1 MKPTVKKSRKIK
13 SSLKNPQILSNLK
26 SVGFFAA
33 GFILCLSNS
42 FGNICPFAVSLICV
56 SKKNEFIYTALGS
69 ALGYLLFCPENF
81 ARYGITVVI
90 ALLGTLAMIL
100 AKSKNSP
107 VMPMVISFLSLGAT
121 GIVVNLKNSAP
132 AAEYALTASEA
143 ILGAG
148 GAFFF
153 FKALNAGFKRFHLKA
168 LPTADVT
175 CIVISLS
182 IIFMSLARL
191 NINDIVPVRII
202 TVAATLIILRFSGSK
217 NGIML
222 ALALGFVL
230 GITANDAVFITGA
243 YGFSA
248 LLASL
253 FCPFGSLAAAVS
265 FLLSTALFC
274 VASGSEVALPVF
286 IETLIGCALFSVIPP
301 VLAEKAER
309 FFHDGADITPDG
321 SLRQSLVMRLRFAA
335 GAVNYISESVNE
347 VREKINAVNER
358 NFAENKGNLTET
370 EYITNQIINEKT
382 NEIRMVASD
391 QFFSIAD
398 MLTDLAKEYDEAE
411 QFDTVSAGKIRRL
424 LGEHEIYPKNISVI
438 VDSFNRMRVEILT
451 EERENALSNPK
462 LQKEISKC
470 CGRYFEKGRVTHF
483 KDDSIISF
491 SEKPNYRLEI
501 GFAQHSAEGNLCGD
515 TVKTI
520 NDGRG
525 RSIMIISDGM
535 GKGGR
540 AALDGAMGAGLL
552 SKLLAAGFG
561 FDTALKIVNC
571 ALLVKSNEESLAT
584 LDCAGVDL
592 FTGKTDFYKAGAPA
606 SYIIK
611 NGTVTKCELTSMPAG
626 ILRGIEF
633 AKRTA
638 VLSEGD
644 VVVLTSDGIAE
655 DETNWLS
662 LLLSGISDL
671 PPQKIANTVLQQAKN
686 NMKNKKE
693 DDMSVIAAKL
703 NKFH

>member
-26 SVGFFAA
+26 SIGFFAA

-191 NINDIVPVRII
+191 NINGIVPVRII
-202 TVAATLIILRFSGSK
+202 AVAATLIILRFSGSK

-671 PPQKIANTVLQQAKN
+671 PPQEIANTVLQQAKN

>member
-1 MKPTVKKSRKIK
+1 MKSTVKKSRKIK

-26 SVGFFAA
+26 SIGFFAA

-132 AAEYALTASEA
+132 AAEYALTAGEA

-191 NINDIVPVRII
+191 NINGIVPVRII
-202 TVAATLIILRFSGSK
+202 AVAATLIILRFSDSK
-217 NGIML
+217 SGIML

-230 GITANDAVFITGA
+230 GITANNAVFITGA

-391 QFFSIAD
+391 QFF
-398 MLTDLAKEYDEAE
+398 
-411 QFDTVSAGKIRRL
+411 Q
-424 LGEHEIYPKNISVI
+424 
-438 VDSFNRMRVEILT
+438 
-451 EERENALSNPK
+451 
-462 LQKEISKC
+462 
-470 CGRYFEKGRVTHF
+470 
-483 KDDSIISF
+483 
-491 SEKPNYRLEI
+491 
-501 GFAQHSAEGNLCGD
+501 
-515 TVKTI
+515 
-520 NDGRG
+520 
-525 RSIMIISDGM
+525 
-535 GKGGR
+535 
-540 AALDGAMGAGLL
+540 
-552 SKLLAAGFG
+552 
-561 FDTALKIVNC
+561 
-571 ALLVKSNEESLAT
+571 
-584 LDCAGVDL
+584 
-592 FTGKTDFYKAGAPA
+592 
-606 SYIIK
+606 
-611 NGTVTKCELTSMPAG
+611 
-626 ILRGIEF
+626 
-633 AKRTA
+633 
-638 VLSEGD
+638 
-644 VVVLTSDGIAE
+644 
-655 DETNWLS
+655 
-662 LLLSGISDL
+662 
-671 PPQKIANTVLQQAKN
+671 
-686 NMKNKKE
+686 
-693 DDMSVIAAKL
+693 
-703 NKFH
+703 

>member
-1 MKPTVKKSRKIK
+1 MKSTVKKSRRIK

-26 SVGFFAA
+26 SIGFFAA

-69 ALGYLLFCPENF
+69 ALGYLLFHPENF

-107 VMPMVISFLSLGAT
+107 VMPMVISFLSLSAT

-132 AAEYALTASEA
+132 AAEYALTAGEA

-182 IIFMSLARL
+182 IIFMSLSRL
-191 NINDIVPVRII
+191 NVNGIVPIRII
-202 TVAATLIILRFSGSK
+202 AVAATLIILRFSGSK

-274 VASGSEVALPVF
+274 VASGSEIALPVF
-286 IETLIGCALFSVIPP
+286 TETLIGCALFSVIPP

-347 VREKINAVNER
+347 VREKINAVNEK
-358 NFAENKGNLTET
+358 NFAENKSNLTET

-382 NEIRMVASD
+382 SEIRMIASD

-411 QFDTVSAGKIRRL
+411 QFDTVSAGKIRHL

-451 EERENALSNPK
+451 EEKENALSNPK

-655 DETNWLS
+655 NETNWLS
-662 LLLSGISDL
+662 LLLSGINDL
-671 PPQKIANTVLQQAKN
+671 PPQEIANTILQQAKN
-686 NMKNKKE
+686 NMKDKKE

>member
-1 MKPTVKKSRKIK
+1 MKSTVKKSRKIK

-26 SVGFFAA
+26 SIGFFAA

-132 AAEYALTASEA
+132 AAEYALTAGEA

-191 NINDIVPVRII
+191 NINGIVPVRII
-202 TVAATLIILRFSGSK
+202 AVAATLIILRFSGSK

-671 PPQKIANTVLQQAKN
+671 PPQEIANTVLQQAKN

>member
-1 MKPTVKKSRKIK
+1 MKSTVKKSRRIK

-26 SVGFFAA
+26 SIGFFAA

-69 ALGYLLFCPENF
+69 ALGYLLFHPENF

-107 VMPMVISFLSLGAT
+107 VMPMVISFLSLSAT

-132 AAEYALTASEA
+132 TAEYALTAGEA

-182 IIFMSLARL
+182 IIFMSLSRL
-191 NINDIVPVRII
+191 NVNGIVPIRII
-202 TVAATLIILRFSGSK
+202 AVAATLIILRFSGSK

-286 IETLIGCALFSVIPP
+286 IETLIGCALFSIIPP

-347 VREKINAVNER
+347 VREKINAVNEK
-358 NFAENKGNLTET
+358 NFAENKSNLTET

-382 NEIRMVASD
+382 NEIRMIASD

-411 QFDTVSAGKIRRL
+411 QFDTVSAGKIRHL

-451 EERENALSNPK
+451 EEKENALSNPK

-655 DETNWLS
+655 NETNWLS
-662 LLLSGISDL
+662 LLLSGINDL
-671 PPQKIANTVLQQAKN
+671 PPQEIANTILQQAKN
-686 NMKNKKE
+686 NMKDKKE

>member
-191 NINDIVPVRII
+191 NINGIVPVRII
-202 TVAATLIILRFSGSK
+202 AVAATLIILRFSGSK

-561 FDTALKIVNC
+561 FDTALKVVNC

-671 PPQKIANTVLQQAKN
+671 PPQEIANTVLQQAKN

>member
-1 MKPTVKKSRKIK
+1 MKSTVKKSRRIK

-26 SVGFFAA
+26 SIGFFAA

-69 ALGYLLFCPENF
+69 ALGYLLFHPENF

-107 VMPMVISFLSLGAT
+107 VMPMVISFLSLSAT

-132 AAEYALTASEA
+132 AAEYALTAGEA

-182 IIFMSLARL
+182 IIFMSLSRL
-191 NINDIVPVRII
+191 NVNGIVPIRII
-202 TVAATLIILRFSGSK
+202 AVAATLIILRFSGSK

-274 VASGSEVALPVF
+274 VASGSEIALPVF
-286 IETLIGCALFSVIPP
+286 TETLIGCALFSVIPP

-347 VREKINAVNER
+347 VREKINAVNEK
-358 NFAENKGNLTET
+358 NFAENKSNLTET

-382 NEIRMVASD
+382 SEIRMIASD

-411 QFDTVSAGKIRRL
+411 QFDTVSAGKIRHL

-451 EERENALSNPK
+451 EEKENALSNPK

-671 PPQKIANTVLQQAKN
+671 PPQEIANTVLQQAKN

>member
-1 MKPTVKKSRKIK
+1 MKSTVKKSRKIK

-26 SVGFFAA
+26 SIGFFAA

-69 ALGYLLFCPENF
+69 ALGYLLFHPENF

-107 VMPMVISFLSLGAT
+107 VMPMVISFLSLSAT

-132 AAEYALTASEA
+132 TAEYALTAGEA

-182 IIFMSLARL
+182 IIFMSLSRL
-191 NINDIVPVRII
+191 NVNGIVPIRII
-202 TVAATLIILRFSGSK
+202 AVAATLIILRFSGSK
-217 NGIML
+217 NGIKL

-286 IETLIGCALFSVIPP
+286 IETLIGCALFSIIPP

-347 VREKINAVNER
+347 VREKINAVNEK
-358 NFAENKGNLTET
+358 NFAENKSNLTET

-382 NEIRMVASD
+382 SEIRMIASD

-411 QFDTVSAGKIRRL
+411 QFDTVSAGKIRHL

-451 EERENALSNPK
+451 EEKENALSNPK

-655 DETNWLS
+655 NETNWLS
-662 LLLSGISDL
+662 LLLSGINDL
-671 PPQKIANTVLQQAKN
+671 PPQEIANTILQQAKN
-686 NMKNKKE
+686 NMKDKKE

>member
-1 MKPTVKKSRKIK
+1 MKSTVKKSRKIK
-13 SSLKNPQILSNLK
+13 SSLKNPQILSYLK
-26 SVGFFAA
+26 SIGFFAA

-132 AAEYALTASEA
+132 AAEYALTAGEA

-191 NINDIVPVRII
+191 NINGIVPVRII
-202 TVAATLIILRFSGSK
+202 AVAATLIILRFSGSK

-309 FFHDGADITPDG
+309 FFHDGADITPNG

-671 PPQKIANTVLQQAKN
+671 PPQEIANTVLQQAKN

>member
-1 MKPTVKKSRKIK
+1 MKSTVKKSRKIK

-26 SVGFFAA
+26 SIGFFAA

-132 AAEYALTASEA
+132 AAEYALTAGEA

-175 CIVISLS
+175 CIVLSLS

-191 NINDIVPVRII
+191 NINGIVPIRII
-202 TVAATLIILRFSGSK
+202 AVAATLIILRFSGSK

-671 PPQKIANTVLQQAKN
+671 PPQEIANTVLQQAKN
-686 NMKNKKE
+686 NMKSKKE

>member
-175 CIVISLS
+175 CIVISIS

-191 NINDIVPVRII
+191 NINGIVPVRII
-202 TVAATLIILRFSGSK
+202 AVAATLIILRFSGSK

-451 EERENALSNPK
+451 EEKENALSNPK

-671 PPQKIANTVLQQAKN
+671 PPQEIANTVLQQAKN

>member
-191 NINDIVPVRII
+191 NINGIVPVRII
-202 TVAATLIILRFSGSK
+202 AVAATLIILRFSGSK

-671 PPQKIANTVLQQAKN
+671 PPQEIANTVLQQAKN

>member
-1 MKPTVKKSRKIK
+1 MKSTVKKSRKIK

-26 SVGFFAA
+26 SIGFFAA

-132 AAEYALTASEA
+132 AAEYALTAGEA

-175 CIVISLS
+175 CIVLSLS

-191 NINDIVPVRII
+191 NINGIVPIRII
-202 TVAATLIILRFSGSK
+202 AVAATLIILRFSGSK

-451 EERENALSNPK
+451 EERVNALSNPK

-671 PPQKIANTVLQQAKN
+671 PPQEIANTVLQQAKN
-686 NMKNKKE
+686 NMKSKKE

>member
-1 MKPTVKKSRKIK
+1 MKSTVKKSRKIK

-26 SVGFFAA
+26 SIGFFAA

-69 ALGYLLFCPENF
+69 ALGYLLFHPENF

-107 VMPMVISFLSLGAT
+107 VMPMVISFLSLSAT
-121 GIVVNLKNSAP
+121 GIVVNLKHSAP
-132 AAEYALTASEA
+132 AAEYALTAGEA

-182 IIFMSLARL
+182 IIFMSLSRL
-191 NINDIVPVRII
+191 NVNGIVPIRII
-202 TVAATLIILRFSGSK
+202 AVAATLIILRFSGSK

-274 VASGSEVALPVF
+274 VASGSEIALPVF
-286 IETLIGCALFSVIPP
+286 TETLIGCALFSVIPP

-347 VREKINAVNER
+347 VREKINAVNEK
-358 NFAENKGNLTET
+358 NFAENKSNLTET

-382 NEIRMVASD
+382 SEIRMIASD

-411 QFDTVSAGKIRRL
+411 QFDTVSAGKIRHL

-451 EERENALSNPK
+451 EEKENALSNPK

-655 DETNWLS
+655 NETNWLS
-662 LLLSGISDL
+662 LLLSGINDL
-671 PPQKIANTVLQQAKN
+671 PPQEIANTILQQAKN
-686 NMKNKKE
+686 NMKDKKE

>member
-26 SVGFFAA
+26 SIGFFAA

-191 NINDIVPVRII
+191 NINGIVPVRII
-202 TVAATLIILRFSGSK
+202 AVAATLIILRFSGSK

>member
-1 MKPTVKKSRKIK
+1 MKSTVKKSRKIK

-26 SVGFFAA
+26 SIGFFAA

-69 ALGYLLFCPENF
+69 ALGYLLFHPENF

-107 VMPMVISFLSLGAT
+107 VMPMVISFLSLSAT

-132 AAEYALTASEA
+132 AAEYALTAGEA

-182 IIFMSLARL
+182 IIFMSLSRL
-191 NINDIVPVRII
+191 NVNGIVPIRII
-202 TVAATLIILRFSGSK
+202 AVAATLIILRFSGSK

-274 VASGSEVALPVF
+274 VASGSEIALPVF
-286 IETLIGCALFSVIPP
+286 TETLIGCALFSVIPP

-347 VREKINAVNER
+347 VREKINAVNEK
-358 NFAENKGNLTET
+358 NFAENKSNLTET

-382 NEIRMVASD
+382 SEIRMIASD

-411 QFDTVSAGKIRRL
+411 QFDTVSAGKIRHL

-451 EERENALSNPK
+451 EEKENAISNPK

-535 GKGGR
+535 GKGRR

-671 PPQKIANTVLQQAKN
+671 PPQEIANTVLQQAKN

>member
-1 MKPTVKKSRKIK
+1 MKSTVKKSRRIK

-26 SVGFFAA
+26 SIGFFAA

-69 ALGYLLFCPENF
+69 ALGYLLFHPENF

-107 VMPMVISFLSLGAT
+107 VMPMVISFLSLSAT

-132 AAEYALTASEA
+132 AAEYALTAGEA

-182 IIFMSLARL
+182 IIFMSLSRL
-191 NINDIVPVRII
+191 NVNGIVPIRII
-202 TVAATLIILRFSGSK
+202 AVAATLIILRFSGSK

-274 VASGSEVALPVF
+274 VASGSEIALPVF
-286 IETLIGCALFSVIPP
+286 TETLIGCALFSVIPP

-347 VREKINAVNER
+347 VREKINAVNEK
-358 NFAENKGNLTET
+358 NFAENKSNLTET

-382 NEIRMVASD
+382 NEIRMIASD

-411 QFDTVSAGKIRRL
+411 QFDTVSAGKIRHL

-451 EERENALSNPK
+451 EEKENALSNPK

-655 DETNWLS
+655 NETNWLS
-662 LLLSGISDL
+662 LLLSGINDL
-671 PPQKIANTVLQQAKN
+671 PPQEIANTVLQQAKN
-686 NMKNKKE
+686 NMKDKKE

>member
-26 SVGFFAA
+26 SIGFFAA

-191 NINDIVPVRII
+191 NINGIVPVRII
-202 TVAATLIILRFSGSK
+202 AVAATLIILRFSGSK

-274 VASGSEVALPVF
+274 VASGSEIALPVF

-370 EYITNQIINEKT
+370 KYITNQIINEKT

-561 FDTALKIVNC
+561 FDTALKVVNC

-671 PPQKIANTVLQQAKN
+671 PPQEIANTVLQQAKN

>member
-1 MKPTVKKSRKIK
+1 MKSTVKKSRRIK

-26 SVGFFAA
+26 SIGFFAA

-69 ALGYLLFCPENF
+69 ALGYLLFHPENF

-107 VMPMVISFLSLGAT
+107 VMPMVISFLSLSAT

-132 AAEYALTASEA
+132 AAEYALTAGEA

-182 IIFMSLARL
+182 IIFMSLSRL
-191 NINDIVPVRII
+191 NVNGIVPIRII
-202 TVAATLIILRFSGSK
+202 AVAATLIILRFSGSK

-286 IETLIGCALFSVIPP
+286 IETLIGCALFSIIPP

-347 VREKINAVNER
+347 VREKINAVNEK
-358 NFAENKGNLTET
+358 NFAENKSNLTET

-382 NEIRMVASD
+382 NEIRMIASD

-411 QFDTVSAGKIRRL
+411 QFDTVSAGKIRHL

-451 EERENALSNPK
+451 EEKENALSNPK

-655 DETNWLS
+655 NETNWLS
-662 LLLSGISDL
+662 LLLSGINDL
-671 PPQKIANTVLQQAKN
+671 PPQEIANTILQQAKN
-686 NMKNKKE
+686 NMKDKKE

>member
-1 MKPTVKKSRKIK
+1 MKSTVKKSRKIK

-26 SVGFFAA
+26 SIGFFAA

-69 ALGYLLFCPENF
+69 ALGYLLFHPENF

-107 VMPMVISFLSLGAT
+107 VMPMVISFLSLSAT

-132 AAEYALTASEA
+132 TAEYALTAGEA

-182 IIFMSLARL
+182 IIFMSLSRL
-191 NINDIVPVRII
+191 NVNGIVPIRII
-202 TVAATLIILRFSGSK
+202 AVAATLIILRFSGSK

-286 IETLIGCALFSVIPP
+286 IETLIGCALFSIIPP

-347 VREKINAVNER
+347 VREKINAVNEK
-358 NFAENKGNLTET
+358 NFAENKSNLTET

-382 NEIRMVASD
+382 SEIRMIASD

-411 QFDTVSAGKIRRL
+411 QFDTVSAGKIRHL

-451 EERENALSNPK
+451 EEKENALSNPK

-655 DETNWLS
+655 NETNWLS
-662 LLLSGISDL
+662 LLLSGINDL
-671 PPQKIANTVLQQAKN
+671 PPQEIANTILQQAKN
-686 NMKNKKE
+686 NMKDKKE

>member
-13 SSLKNPQILSNLK
+13 NSLKNPQILSNLK

-191 NINDIVPVRII
+191 NINGIVPVRII
-202 TVAATLIILRFSGSK
+202 AVAATLIILRFSGSK

-243 YGFSA
+243 YGFSS

-671 PPQKIANTVLQQAKN
+671 PPQEIANTVLQQAKN

>member
-1 MKPTVKKSRKIK
+1 MKSTVKKSRRIK

-26 SVGFFAA
+26 SIGFFAA

-69 ALGYLLFCPENF
+69 ALGYLLFHPENF

-107 VMPMVISFLSLGAT
+107 VMPMVISFLSLSAT

-132 AAEYALTASEA
+132 AAEYALTAGEA

-182 IIFMSLARL
+182 IIFMSLSRL
-191 NINDIVPVRII
+191 NVNGIVPIRII
-202 TVAATLIILRFSGSK
+202 AVAATLIILRFSGSK

-230 GITANDAVFITGA
+230 GITANNAVFITGA

-274 VASGSEVALPVF
+274 VASGSEIALPVF
-286 IETLIGCALFSVIPP
+286 TETLIGCALFSVIPP

-347 VREKINAVNER
+347 VREKINAVNEK
-358 NFAENKGNLTET
+358 NFAENKSNLTET

-382 NEIRMVASD
+382 NEIRMIASD

-398 MLTDLAKEYDEAE
+398 MLTDLAKEYDESE
-411 QFDTVSAGKIRRL
+411 QFDTVSAGKIRHL

-451 EERENALSNPK
+451 EEKENALSNPK

-655 DETNWLS
+655 NETNWLS
-662 LLLSGISDL
+662 LLLSGINDL
-671 PPQKIANTVLQQAKN
+671 PPQEIANTILQQAKN
-686 NMKNKKE
+686 NMKDKKE

>member
-26 SVGFFAA
+26 SIGFFAA

-191 NINDIVPVRII
+191 NINGIVPVRII
-202 TVAATLIILRFSGSK
+202 AVAATLIILRFSGSK

-286 IETLIGCALFSVIPP
+286 IETLIGCALFSIIPP

-671 PPQKIANTVLQQAKN
+671 PPQEIANTVLQQAKN

>member
-26 SVGFFAA
+26 SIGFFAA

-182 IIFMSLARL
+182 IIFMSLSRL
-191 NINDIVPVRII
+191 NINGIVPVRII
-202 TVAATLIILRFSGSK
+202 AVAATLIILRFSGSK

-230 GITANDAVFITGA
+230 GITANNAVFITGA

-274 VASGSEVALPVF
+274 VASGSEAALPVF

-347 VREKINAVNER
+347 VREKINAVNEK

-561 FDTALKIVNC
+561 FDTALKVVNC

-671 PPQKIANTVLQQAKN
+671 PPQEIANTVLQQAKN